1 MKKIGQIGLK
11 IIIII
16 MIFLT
21 ASTINHKIQLH
32 REREM
37 KIPSKLVLVNG
48 HKMNVHLEGKG
59 DELLV
64 FLAGS
69 GTCSPVLDF
78 KTLYSQLTDHYRIA
92 VIEKAGYG
100 YSEVADV
107 PRDINTIL
115 NESRTALSLA
125 GESGPYILVPHS
137 MSGLEALYWA
147 QNYPE
152 EVKAI
157 IGLDPT
163 VPPVYDEI
171 KMPSNL
177 SFNIQYF
184 AARTGVLRFLPGV
197 YESSAAVKYGN
208 LTKEEKQ
215 IYKGLIYE
223 KTLTKNMKEEVEQA
237 KNNEAIVEKGS
248 IPKTIPMLFFI
259 SSGKQL
265 GSENWSEMLTDY
277 SKQLENGQY
286 RYVEAGHYM
295 HDEIPDTIAAESIKF
310 IEQLKQ
316 K

>member
-1 MKKIGQIGLK
+1 M
-11 IIIII
+11 
-16 MIFLT
+16 
-21 ASTINHKIQLH
+21 
-32 REREM
+32 
-37 KIPSKLVLVNG
+37 
-48 HKMNVHLEGKG
+48 
-59 DELLV
+59 
-64 FLAGS
+64 
-69 GTCSPVLDF
+69 
-78 KTLYSQLTDHYRIA
+78 YSQLTDHYRIA